1 MYICVHLKLKNLE
14 KSLFILLAV
23 ISTVIA
29 SCSKDAKINRRIDG
43 EWKVVSIAGASIPS
57 DESYTW
63 KFSKDEKLTGDGTYT
78 EVDSFGTYSIPFT
91 YTVGS
96 EKITLVIDGFA
107 EILTVSKYE
116 KKKLELI
123 DSDNDVWVLDPK

>member
-1 MYICVHLKLKNLE
+1 MK

-23 ISTVIA
+23 VATFIA

-43 EWKVVSIAGASIPS
+43 EWKVVTIAGASIPS

-63 KFSKDEKLTGDGTYT
+63 KFSKDKKLTGDGTYT
-78 EVDSFGTYSIPFT
+78 EVDPSGTYSTPFT

-96 EKITLVIDGFA
+96 EKITLVIDGFS
-107 EILTVSKYE
+107 EIFSVNKYE
-116 KKKLELI
+116 KTKLELI
-123 DSDNDVWVLDPK
+123 DSSGDVWVLDPK

>member
-1 MYICVHLKLKNLE
+1 MK

-23 ISTVIA
+23 VATFIA

-43 EWKVVSIAGASIPS
+43 EWKVVSIGGASIPA

-78 EVDSFGTYSIPFT
+78 EVDSFGTYSTPFT
-91 YTVGS
+91 YSVGS
-96 EKITLVIDGFA
+96 EKITLVIDGFS
-107 EILTVSKYE
+107 TVLSVNKYE
-116 KKKLELI
+116 KKKVELI
-123 DSDNDVWVLDPK
+123 DSDGDVWVLDPK

>member
-1 MYICVHLKLKNLE
+1 MK

-23 ISTVIA
+23 VAAFVA

-43 EWKVVSIAGASIPS
+43 EWKVVTIAGASIPS

-63 KFSKDEKLTGDGTYT
+63 KFSKDKKLTGDGTYT
-78 EVDSFGTYSIPFT
+78 EVDPSGTYSTPFT

-96 EKITLVIDGFA
+96 EKITLIIDGFS
-107 EILTVSKYE
+107 EIFSVNKYE
-116 KKKLELI
+116 KTKLELI
-123 DSDNDVWVLDPK
+123 DSSGDVWVLDPK